1 MNISGIRG
9 NHGFYSG
16 QLHMGKAEEV
26 SQDLATQ
33 AAEAIGES
41 PVQGTANQFTASE
54 SDARSKQSFT
64 SFDFAQQYDPNKT
77 YEMVGKDSDLRT
89 LDVEKAI
96 SAMQKDS
103 VLQQYQ
109 FFVGSQGASSAS
121 NGLRPVENFDL

>member
-41 PVQGTANQFTASE
+41 PVQGTANQSIASE
-54 SDARSKQSFT
+54 SDARSK
-64 SFDFAQQYDPNKT
+64 
-77 YEMVGKDSDLRT
+77 
-89 LDVEKAI
+89 
-96 SAMQKDS
+96 
-103 VLQQYQ
+103 
-109 FFVGSQGASSAS
+109 
-121 NGLRPVENFDL
+121 

>member
-41 PVQGTANQFTASE
+41 PVQGTANQSIASE

-109 FFVGSQGASSAS
+109 FFAKSLSTYDPSLAVISG
-121 NGLRPVENFDL
+121 ENFNV